1 MDNLY
6 NYLLTKTLKSD
17 YFKAWVL
24 AQARHAVTAGGTYL
38 VIHGLANNEMVNEAL
53 GFVLTAASFYLA
65 SLDVKLV
72 DGKIKV
78 ALNTVP
84 PVVTDPVVPVEVH
97 VLPPVDK

>member
-17 YFKAWVL
+17 YFKAWIL

-38 VIHGLANNEMVNEAL
+38 VIHGYANNEMVNELL
-53 GFVLTAASFYLA
+53 GFVLAAASFYLA
-65 SLDVKLV
+65 AVDVKLV

-78 ALNTVP
+78 ALNTIP
-84 PVVTDPVVPVEVH
+84 PTVTDPVTPVEVH
-97 VLPPVDK
+97 ELPPIK

>member
-1 MDNLY
+1 MDSLY

-38 VIHGLANNEMVNEAL
+38 VIHGYANNEMINEFL
-53 GFVLTAASFYLA
+53 GFVVTAASFYLA
-65 SLDVKLV
+65 SVDVKVV

-84 PVVTDPVVPVEVH
+84 PVVTDPVIPIEVH
-97 VLPPVDK
+97 VLPEIPK

>member
-38 VIHGLANNEMVNEAL
+38 VIHGYANNEMMNEAL

-78 ALNTVP
+78 ALETVP

-97 VLPPVDK
+97 VLPDIQK